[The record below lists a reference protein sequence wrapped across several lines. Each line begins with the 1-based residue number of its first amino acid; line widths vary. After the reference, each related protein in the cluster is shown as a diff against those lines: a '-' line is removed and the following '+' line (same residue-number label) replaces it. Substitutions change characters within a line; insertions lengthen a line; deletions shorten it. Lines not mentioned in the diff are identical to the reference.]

1 MERKDEKTIKTKE
14 KSPDWFEVV
23 CFALS
28 RVLKGRLLSTIPFL
42 KINRTAL
49 GLHLEPRS
57 NCGSSG

>member
-28 RVLKGRLLSTIPFL
+28 RVLKGRLLSTIPFF
-42 KINRTAL
+42 KNQ
-49 GLHLEPRS
+49 
-57 NCGSSG
+57 